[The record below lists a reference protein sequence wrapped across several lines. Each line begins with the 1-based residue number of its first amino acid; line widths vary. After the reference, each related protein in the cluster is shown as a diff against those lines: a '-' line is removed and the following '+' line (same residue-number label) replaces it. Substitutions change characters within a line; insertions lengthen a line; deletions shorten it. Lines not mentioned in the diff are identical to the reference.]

1 MGADGHGN
9 GQEVDQRYA
18 VDTAVRTLTLLE
30 AVAASGGPVALNEL
44 VARLGWTKPA
54 VYRLVRTLAS
64 VGALR
69 RTDSRHYVLGPKM
82 IVLGQA
88 AIRAAGVTE
97 LARVTMEE
105 LQREIGE
112 TVVLSTLDYR
122 DVIVLD
128 RVEADEILRP
138 NYQFGD
144 RQPAYCTS
152 TGRVLLSDLPDD
164 EIRARLAGVKFE
176 PLGPRTARSVEDV
189 LERIDEARRDG
200 YALND
205 EEFALGHRSVSAP
218 IHDHTGAVTAALSIS
233 VPSVRVSAAELSRI
247 AAKHLLPAVAAVS
260 AELAAPLPESA

>member
-1 MGADGHGN
+1 VDTPGN

-30 AVAASGGPVALNEL
+30 AVADSGRPVAHNEL

-54 VYRLVRTLAS
+54 VYRLVRTLES

-69 RTDSRHYVLGPKM
+69 RTDGKHYVLGPKL

-88 AIRAAGVTE
+88 AIRATGLTDV
-97 LARVTMEE
+97 ARSTMEQLKE
-105 LQREIGE
+105 RLGE

-128 RVEADEILRP
+128 RVEADKILRP
-138 NYQFGD
+138 SYEFGD

-152 TGRVLLSDLPDD
+152 SGRALMSDLSD
-164 EIRARLAGVKFE
+164 EQVRERLEGTTFE
-176 PLGPRTARSVEDV
+176 PLGPRTARSV
-189 LERIDEARRDG
+189 DEVIEAIHLARSRG

-205 EEFALGHRSVSAP
+205 EEYTLGHRSVGAP
-218 IHDHTGAVTAALSIS
+218 IHDHTGAVVAAMSIS
-233 VPSVRVSAAELSRI
+233 VPSVRVSAERLEQIAEE
-247 AAKHLLPAVAAVS
+247 HLIPATAAVS
-260 AELAAPLPESA
+260 ASLAAPSPLS